1 MVMNP
6 RLKFGLVTGVIVGV
20 LGWLAIDGIEA
31 NATYYVTVKE
41 LHAMENPNAERRLRV
56 GGDVK
61 ENSIV
66 RKADSVAFTIT
77 QEDTELQVVYVGRDP
92 LPDTFRNGAQ
102 ALCTGRLRDDQVF
115 EARQIQAKC
124 ASKYEATPGEGSAP
138 VYSAEPLESKAS
150 L

>member
-1 MVMNP
+1 MDP
-6 RLKFGLVTGVIVGV
+6 RLKFGLVTVVIVGV
-20 LGWLAIDGIEA
+20 LGWLAFDGISSD
-31 NATYYVTVKE
+31 ATYYVTVEE
-41 LHAMENPNAERRLRV
+41 LRAMENPNEVRRLRV

-66 RKADSVAFTIT
+66 RKGSSVEFTIT
-77 QEDTELQVVYVGRDP
+77 QEDTELNVVYVGRDP

-102 ALCTGRLRDDQVF
+102 ALCTGRMRDDQVF

-124 ASKYEATPGEGSAP
+124 ASKYEAKPGEGASP
-138 VYSAEPLESKAS
+138 VYDAQPAENKAS

>member
-1 MVMNP
+1 MNP
-6 RLKFGLVTGVIVGV
+6 RLKFGLVTVVIVGV
-20 LGWLAIDGIEA
+20 LGWLAVDGIDSD
-31 NATYYVTVKE
+31 ATYYVTVEE
-41 LHAMENPNAERRLRV
+41 LRAMENPNDVRRLRV

-61 ENSIV
+61 EDSIV
-66 RKADSVAFTIT
+66 RKGTSVEFTIT
-77 QEDTELQVVYVGRDP
+77 QEDTELNVVYVGRDP

-124 ASKYEATPGEGSAP
+124 ASKYEAKPGEGVSP
-138 VYSAEPLESKAS
+138 VYGTEPSENKAS

>member
-1 MVMNP
+1 MNP
-6 RLKFGLVTGVIVGV
+6 RLKFGLVTVIIVGV
-20 LGWLAIDGIEA
+20 LGWLTVDGIDSD
-31 NATYYVTVKE
+31 ATYYVTVEE
-41 LHAMENPNAERRLRV
+41 LQAMENPNDVRRLRV

-61 ENSIV
+61 ENSIA
-66 RKADSVAFTIT
+66 RKGTSVEFTIT
-77 QEDTELQVVYVGRDP
+77 QDETELNVVYVGRDP

-124 ASKYEATPGEGSAP
+124 ASKYEAKPGEGVSP
-138 VYSAEPLESKAS
+138 VYDAKPAENKAS

>member
-1 MVMNP
+1 MNP

-20 LGWLAIDGIEA
+20 LAWLAIGGINA
-31 NATYYVTVKE
+31 DATYYVTVDE
-41 LHAMENPNAERRLRV
+41 LHAMENPNAARRLRV

-66 RKADSVAFTIT
+66 KKAGAVEFTIT
-77 QEDTELQVVYVGRDP
+77 QEDTELKVVYVGRDP
-92 LPDTFRNGAQ
+92 LPDTFRDGAQ
-102 ALCTGRLRDDQVF
+102 ALCTGRLREDQVF

-124 ASKYEATPGEGSAP
+124 ASKYEAKPGEGTAP
-138 VYSAEPLESKAS
+138 VHDAEPAENKAT

>member
-1 MVMNP
+1 MNP
-6 RLKFGLVTGVIVGV
+6 RIKFGLVTGVIVGV
-20 LGWLAIDGIEA
+20 LGWLAIDGINA
-31 NATYYVTVKE
+31 DATYYVTVDE

-66 RKADSVAFTIT
+66 RKADSVEFIIT
-77 QEDTELQVVYVGRDP
+77 QEDTELKVVYVGRDP

-124 ASKYEATPGEGSAP
+124 ASKYEAEPGKGAQP
-138 VYSAEPLESKAS
+138 VYETEPASNKAGF
-150 L
+150 

>member
-1 MVMNP
+1 MNP
-6 RLKFGLVTGVIVGV
+6 RLKFGLVTVIILGV
-20 LGWLAIDGIEA
+20 LGWLTVDGIDSD
-31 NATYYVTVKE
+31 ATYYVTVEE
-41 LHAMENPNAERRLRV
+41 LQAMENPNEVRRLRV

-66 RKADSVAFTIT
+66 RKGTSVEFTIT
-77 QEDTELQVVYVGRDP
+77 QEETELNVVYVGRDP

-124 ASKYEATPGEGSAP
+124 ASKYEAKPGEGVSP
-138 VYSAEPLESKAS
+138 VYGAEPAENKAS

>member
-1 MVMNP
+1 MNP
-6 RLKFGLVTGVIVGV
+6 RLKFGLVTVVIVGV
-20 LGWLAIDGIEA
+20 LGWLAVDGIDA
-31 NATYYVTVKE
+31 NATYYVTVEE
-41 LHAMENPNAERRLRV
+41 LHAMEDPSAARRLRV

-66 RKADSVAFTIT
+66 RKGNSVEFTIT
-77 QEDTELQVVYVGRDP
+77 QEDTELNVVYVGRDP

-124 ASKYEATPGEGSAP
+124 ASKYEAEPGEGASP
-138 VYSAEPLESKAS
+138 VYGTEPSEDKAS